1 MTLRHSPLP
10 TRTQPA
16 NSWSSWSCPTL
27 VIVLMSRSGAQTVT
41 STPAISSSRLNLE
54 SIFLGVEGVIGS
66 RSSVVSGVTPGKSPQ
81 PGAHRPK
88 TFIID
93 QFRSIED
100 NVRATCGEL
109 VFECV
114 VVGNGRPS
122 PALFVEASEK
132 CTIDSEELREEI
144 VRRMRQFHSRR
155 FIHEQITTEH
165 IVVVERGTLPR
176 TATKGNVRRQAVEDQ
191 YKELLDSIYSTVPKS

>member
-1 MTLRHSPLP
+1 MNLQHPP
-10 TRTQPA
+10 T
-16 NSWSSWSCPTL
+16 NSWSSWYFPSL
-27 VIVLMSRSGAQTVT
+27 AIVPMSRSGAQTVT

-66 RSSVVSGVTPGKSPQ
+66 RSSVVSGVIPGKSPQ

-88 TFIID
+88 TLIID

-165 IVVVERGTLPR
+165 IAVVERGTLPR

>member
-1 MTLRHSPLP
+1 
-10 TRTQPA
+10 
-16 NSWSSWSCPTL
+16 
-27 VIVLMSRSGAQTVT
+27 MSRSGAQTVT

-54 SIFLGVEGVIGS
+54 STFLGVEGVIGS
-66 RSSVVSGVTPGKSPQ
+66 RSGVVSGVTPSKSPR

-88 TFIID
+88 KLIID
-93 QFRSIED
+93 QLRLIED
-100 NVRATCGEL
+100 NVRTTCGEL

-122 PALFVEASEK
+122 PALFVEASER
-132 CTIDSEELREEI
+132 CTIDSEELRGEI
-144 VRRMRQFHSRR
+144 IRRMKQFHSRR

-191 YKELLDSIYSTVPKS
+191 YKELLDSIYGAVPKS